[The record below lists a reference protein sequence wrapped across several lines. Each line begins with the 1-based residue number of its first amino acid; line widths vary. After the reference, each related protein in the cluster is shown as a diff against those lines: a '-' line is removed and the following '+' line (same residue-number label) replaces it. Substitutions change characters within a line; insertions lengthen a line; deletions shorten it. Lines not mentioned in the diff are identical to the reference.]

1 MEKRKFRTALAALC
15 STTVRKTRPTW
26 ARTVAEARRTT
37 TAFASSMAAGARGFC
52 RLAGGKIKPW
62 KIVFA
67 LILVVFGLG
76 KLMFESGDKYLDP
89 TIQVREFVQNTSP
102 VGISHRGPLEYL
114 NRDFDGFA
122 CSGLVNVLARWI
134 TGEGHRMCLV
144 PAKHRESL
152 KGIDV
157 AGADLNSI
165 ELMFARLSGANLSST
180 NLSFS
185 NMGIS
190 DLSFAQLIGAR
201 MHEAYLRF
209 AVLTFANLVGA
220 ELIGADAR
228 GVAMSKSNLEAA
240 DLSGAD
246 FSKAT
251 LRDSNFT
258 NAVLRSTILRGA
270 HLLLSDFTNADLTD
284 ADLMDADITQEQLD
298 SACGSAAPKN
308 LPEGLVWR
316 SGPCVEGA

>member
-1 MEKRKFRTALAALC
+1 
-15 STTVRKTRPTW
+15 
-26 ARTVAEARRTT
+26 
-37 TAFASSMAAGARGFC
+37 MAAGARAC
-52 RLAGGKIKPW
+52 SRLVGGIFKPRD
-62 KIVFA
+62 IIFA
-67 LILVVFGLG
+67 VIALVIAFVT
-76 KLMFESGDKYLDP
+76 LMVESGDKHLDP
-89 TIQVREFVQNTSP
+89 TIQMREFVQNTSP
-102 VGISHRGPLEYL
+102 IGISHRGPMEYL
-114 NRDFDGFA
+114 NRDFDGLA
-122 CSGLVNVLARWI
+122 CSELVKFMARWI
-134 TGEGHRMCLV
+134 TGESRRKCLV

-152 KGIDV
+152 NGID
-157 AGADLNSI
+157 AESTDLNSI

-180 NLSFS
+180 NLSLA

-190 DLSFAQLIGAR
+190 DLSFAKLIGAR
-201 MHEAYLRF
+201 MHEVHLRF
-209 AVLTFANLVGA
+209 ALLTFADLGGA

-240 DLSGAD
+240 DLSGAN

-258 NAVLRSTILRGA
+258 NAVLRSTNLRGS

-284 ADLMDADITQEQLD
+284 ADLMDADMTQEQLD

-316 SGPCVEGA
+316 SGPCVEVS